1 MEIELSNNGVQQKT
15 CVKSVEKEV
24 EPELLITLMNIFNI
38 FFRVTMIVWTVT
50 ATIRRMEKIRRK
62 EDTFSLL

>member
-24 EPELLITLMNIFNI
+24 EPELLMNIFNI

-62 EDTFSLL
+62 EDTF